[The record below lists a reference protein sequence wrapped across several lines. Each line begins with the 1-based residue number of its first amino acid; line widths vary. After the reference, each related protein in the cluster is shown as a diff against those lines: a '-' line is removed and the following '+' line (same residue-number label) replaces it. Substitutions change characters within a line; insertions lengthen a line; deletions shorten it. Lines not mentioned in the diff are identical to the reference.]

1 MNPEDNSSNNNTAPS
16 NGADNN
22 TPPDR
27 QSGPADRPARAPRRQ
42 SNGGNSR
49 SQGGEGRGR
58 GGAGNGGQR
67 QNGGG
72 GSRSQGGNGGGQRSG
87 GSGGGGASRGAAVR
101 AQKRS
106 QMDAQ
111 KIANQYQS
119 ANVEGQP
126 RRANVVDDR
135 PRLKIIGLG
144 GMDGGGSKNMIL
156 VEYINDAV
164 ILDCGNDLGVDLP
177 GINYGIADT
186 AYMEQISHKLR
197 AYIITH
203 GHLDHIGGLP
213 HIVPKFPAP
222 IYGSKFTIG
231 RVEEIFENFGLPM
244 PDGFELK
251 TVTMNEDTHEKLKVG
266 EFFVELVRITHSI
279 PGSTCIVLDTPVGR
293 IINTGDFRFDPN
305 PLDHEKS
312 DYDRLTELGNE
323 GVLALLSE
331 STTVERLGR
340 TPSEST
346 IEQSFVD
353 IINNAPGRVFVG
365 LFSTNMN
372 RVQMIVNAAVHHNR
386 KVAMDGRSMV
396 STLEMAIRHGFMKVP
411 KGTFVPIASVPT
423 MKDTEVVVVC
433 TGSQGEP
440 SSAMQRMANGEHRH
454 IKLKEQDTVVLS
466 STPIPE
472 SGNDALVGQMVD
484 GLNMKGVHVFEH
496 RYHELDGVGPLHVS
510 GHASRDEYADMITMT
525 KPKFFIPIYG
535 SYTKKQRHID
545 IAIEQGIPR
554 ANTINAGNGEV
565 IALTADKMVSDGEV
579 PNGTILVDQT
589 GAIVSNVVIKDR
601 VLLSEEG
608 LVAIVLTVDKKNGNL
623 MTSPDII
630 SRGFI
635 YMRDNEDM
643 MNGLRIEL
651 KRAVQQR
658 FKRVDLDRF
667 KAEIKDHVTHYLF
680 EHTQR
685 SPIIIPVVN
694 VIGGSGQRGNG
705 GSAEG
710 GKQQQDGS
718 KNAGNTPA
726 PRQKTPEEVA
736 AEQQQRFN
744 EMRARLLTQ
753 DARVD

>member
-1 MNPEDNSSNNNTAPS
+1 MNPEEQKNQLNDSTVDSESRQNDGPRRSPRQ
-16 NGADNN
+16 GGDR
-22 TPPDR
+22 R
-27 QSGPADRPARAPRRQ
+27 QSGGRQGANGRSSGGRQNGPRQANQNANSRFGGQGNGNNRGNSGRGGQNGQ
-42 SNGGNSR
+42 SNGG
-49 SQGGEGRGR
+49 
-58 GGAGNGGQR
+58 
-67 QNGGG
+67 
-72 GSRSQGGNGGGQRSG
+72 QRS
-87 GSGGGGASRGAAVR
+87 GASRGAAVR
-101 AQKRS
+101 AQKRI

-111 KIANQYQS
+111 KIANQYTPAQVS
-119 ANVEGQP
+119 DQP
-126 RRANVVDDR
+126 QRGRANVIDDS

-144 GMDGGGSKNMIL
+144 GMDGGGSKNMML

-164 ILDCGNDLGVDLP
+164 IMDCGNDLGVDLP

-186 AYMEQISHKLR
+186 AYLETIRHKIR
-197 AYIITH
+197 AYVITH

-244 PDGFELK
+244 PEGFELR
-251 TVTMNEDTHEKLKVG
+251 TVTMNENTHERLKIG

-293 IINTGDFRFDPN
+293 IINTGDFRLDPN
-305 PLDHEKS
+305 PLDHERS
-312 DYDRLTELGNE
+312 DIERLNELGNE

-331 STTVERLGR
+331 STTVERMGR

-346 IEQSFVD
+346 IEQSFID
-353 IINNAPGRVFVG
+353 IIAQAPGRIFVG

-411 KGTFVPIASVPT
+411 KGTFVPIASVPA
-423 MKDTEVVVVC
+423 MRDEEVIVVC

-440 SSAMQRMANGEHRH
+440 SSALQRMANGEHRFV
-454 IKLKEQDTVVLS
+454 KMKEQDTVILS

-472 SGNDALVGQMVD
+472 SGNDALIGQMVD
-484 GLNMKGVHVFEH
+484 GLVRKGVHVFEH
-496 RYHELDGVGPLHVS
+496 RNHELDNVGPLHVS
-510 GHASRDEYADMITMT
+510 GHASRDEYADMINMT

-535 SYTKKQRHID
+535 AFRSKQRHID
-545 IAIEQGIPR
+545 LAVEQGIPR
-554 ANTINAGNGEV
+554 GNTVNAENGQV
-565 IALTADKMVSDGEV
+565 ICLTPDKIEIGGEV
-579 PNGTILVDQT
+579 PHGTILVDQT
-589 GAIVSNVVIKDR
+589 GAIISNVVIKDR

-608 LVAIVLTVDKKNGNL
+608 LVAIVLTVDKRTGQL

-635 YMRDNEDM
+635 YMRDNEDL
-643 MNGLRIEL
+643 MNGLRVEL

-667 KAEIKDHVTHYLF
+667 KAEIKDHVTHYLY
-680 EHTQR
+680 EQTQR

-694 VIGGSGQRGNG
+694 VLSNANKGGDPNKATEVKTTIGAKTKT
-705 GSAEG
+705 AE
-710 GKQQQDGS
+710 
-718 KNAGNTPA
+718 
-726 PRQKTPEEVA
+726 ELA
-736 AEQQQRFN
+736 AEQQKRFN